1 MAVFVL
7 EDLDSAIETMV
18 FPRTMTEYGPLLD
31 DDAVVVVKGRI
42 DAREDTPKLIA
53 MEIRRPVLVP
63 EGETRPLRVRVPAER
78 ITGSLADRIREIL
91 QRHPGPAEVRLEVGR
106 KAIRLPDGYRVDPTS
121 GVVAELRELLG
132 AGAVIS

>member
-1 MAVFVL
+1 
-7 EDLDSAIETMV
+7 
-18 FPRTMTEYGPLLD
+18 
-31 DDAVVVVKGRI
+31 
-42 DAREDTPKLIA
+42 
-53 MEIRRPVLVP
+53 
-63 EGETRPLRVRVPAER
+63 VRVPAER

-106 KAIRLPDGYRVDPTS
+106 KVIRLPDGYRVDPTG